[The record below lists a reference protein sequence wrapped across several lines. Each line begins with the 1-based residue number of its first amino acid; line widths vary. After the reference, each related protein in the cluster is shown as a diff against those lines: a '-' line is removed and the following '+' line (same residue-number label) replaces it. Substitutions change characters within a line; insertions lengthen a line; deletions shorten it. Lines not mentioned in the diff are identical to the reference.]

1 MTPSLVN
8 AITAMWAMIL
18 VGVGALYL
26 LAYKHAPI
34 ALQMQVLLV
43 GLGICAGA
51 IALLFGS

>member
-1 MTPSLVN
+1 
-8 AITAMWAMIL
+8 MIL